1 MATLNGLYIFV
12 ESESLSRDVEMTS
25 HSVESGLDITD
36 NVRRNPYVISI
47 SGKIVGEDSPL
58 IQSKIAGYMS
68 SGTLVNYS
76 GRNYMYDAL
85 ITKFETSHPNTVYG
99 GCEFSMEIK
108 QVRFAKNSYVKD
120 FKITP
125 TEVKIKTIDN
135 GGTQQVQNN
144 NTSTYVTHTVKSGDT
159 VNTLCG
165 PKQTPYRSQT
175 TFQEVVENNPG
186 AFSTKSDNK
195 TLQLGAKLN
204 ISLRKQPDISQNSI
218 LQGTKSGIQQVLQGV
233 GAK

>member
-12 ESESLSRDVEMTS
+12 EDESLNRDVEITS
-25 HSVESGLDITD
+25 HSVERGLDITD
-36 NVRRNPYVISI
+36 SVRRNPYTISI
-47 SGKIVGEDSPL
+47 SGKIVGEDSAI
-58 IQSKIAGYMS
+58 IQSKIAGFMS
-68 SGTLVNYS
+68 SSTLVNYS

-99 GCEFSMEIK
+99 GCDFSMEIK
-108 QVRFAKNSYVKD
+108 QVRFAKSSYVKN

-125 TEVKIKTIDN
+125 TEVKTKTIDN

-144 NTSTYVTHTVKSGDT
+144 NTSTYVTHTVKNGDT

-175 TFQEVVENNPG
+175 TFQKVVENNPG

-204 ISLRKQPDISQNSI
+204 IALRKQPENSI
-218 LQGTKSGIQQVLQGV
+218 LQGTRIGVQQALQEV
-233 GAK
+233 NMK